1 MSNASTICSF
11 GDAGFRLGWKP
22 VTGLLTQCAADQVGK
37 RGNVR
42 SHSSAV
48 TINRIAAGRIEQDLL
63 SVPMEL
69 RQLEAFVAV
78 ATELHFGR
86 AAERLRMGQPTLS
99 ELVRRLEREVGTP
112 LLTRTTR
119 RVAVTAAGV
128 ELLGRA
134 KIILDDVSAATAAVR
149 RIAHGDAG
157 TVELG
162 ITPPV
167 APVLAPHLV
176 AALHGHAPDVEVVV
190 RRMWAPDL
198 AKAIGEG
205 TVDVAITCGRVPD
218 PPGVAGESF
227 CAEPF
232 FVVLRDD
239 HRLAD
244 QDSVELAD
252 LARDR
257 LGIPSEALFPAWAS
271 TQRQAL
277 DDAGVSPPTSELN
290 ATDLSAAAWT
300 AQPELDWII
309 TTAALAGSSPG
320 TVVLPVAPSTL
331 MPHRLQWNPDRAQT
345 AAVARFVHLALTVDV
360 PPGWHTLPAHL
371 RHDAPPTQ
379 RA

>member
-1 MSNASTICSF
+1 
-11 GDAGFRLGWKP
+11 
-22 VTGLLTQCAADQVGK
+22 
-37 RGNVR
+37 
-42 SHSSAV
+42 
-48 TINRIAAGRIEQDLL
+48 
-63 SVPMEL
+63 MEL

-86 AAERLRMGQPTLS
+86 AAERLHIAQPTLS

-134 KIILDDVSAATAAVR
+134 KVILDDVSAATAAVR
-149 RIAHGDAG
+149 RIARGDAG
-157 TVELG
+157 TVRLG

-176 AALHGHAPDVEVVV
+176 AALQDHAPDVQVVV

-198 AKAIGEG
+198 AKAISEG
-205 TVDVAITCGRVPD
+205 TVDVAITCGRVLD
-218 PPGVAGESF
+218 PPGVVGESF
-227 CAEPF
+227 CAETF

-244 QDSVELAD
+244 QHSVALAD

-257 LGIPSEALFPAWAS
+257 LGIPSDALFPAWAHA
-271 TQRQAL
+271 QRQAL

-290 ATDLSAAAWT
+290 ATDLAAASWT
-300 AQPELDWII
+300 AQPEVDWII

-320 TVVLPVAPSTL
+320 TVRLPIAPSTL
-331 MPHRLQWNPDRAQT
+331 MPHKLQWNPDRAQT

-360 PPGWHTLPAHL
+360 PPGWRTQPAHL
-371 RHDAPPTQ
+371 RHDTPARRTD
-379 RA
+379 